1 MTPEVLYLS
10 AFACSAVLVVGS
22 TVAEKVQERKMK
34 LVEAKSLGSQGL
46 RPVEIGYMLRGGDTN
61 HALLVM
67 GVDLLQRAVK
77 QQLGATIPE
86 PAQYELKMWSMAK
99 DTAKDWAL
107 KKVDAHLLPDLK
119 KNPVGFVK
127 KMYDLYLFFTKS
139 LKLVVKDIVADPR
152 QLKRYFTVAGVMRL
166 LADFATAGY
175 QHAFDQEL
183 RTYLVQSNL
192 LVSETKKKK
201 AAQSIASIAAISFI
215 TIAIV
220 SYVLTLSAAHAAII
234 SATAL
239 ITSFILTAIF
249 AAREFVPHITEF
261 ESLASALSRS
271 SWRVK
276 LLKILA
282 RLLIVILSVGSFLI
296 CVALFLVSF
305 AFHNMAGGSQ
315 AFEFTFLTVILCLP
329 CVKAF
334 LLLLK
339 SWKLSNMEVATEY
352 GETALAEAKDRL
364 VALSPIGSLSLV
376 LKDESY
382 NPVFSELMA
391 LYGVEALILLA

>member
-1 MTPEVLYLS
+1 
-10 AFACSAVLVVGS
+10 
-22 TVAEKVQERKMK
+22 MK
-34 LVEAKSLGSQGL
+34 LVATKEFGTPAL

-99 DTAKDWAL
+99 DTAKDWAF
-107 KKVDAHLLPDLK
+107 KKVDAHLPPDLK

-127 KMYDLYLFFTKS
+127 KIYDLYLFFTKS

-152 QLKRYFTVAGVMRL
+152 HLKRYFTVAGVMRL

-175 QHAFDQEL
+175 QHAFNTEL
-183 RTYLVQSNL
+183 RTYLVKANL
-192 LVSETKKKK
+192 LVGEQKKKK
-201 AAQSIASIAAISFI
+201 TAQSIAAIAAISFT
-215 TIAIV
+215 TIAIL
-220 SYVLTLSAAHAAII
+220 SYVLTLSIIHAVII
-234 SATAL
+234 CATAML
-239 ITSFILTAIF
+239 SSFILTAIF
-249 AAREFVPHITEF
+249 AAREFVPYITEF
-261 ESLASALSRS
+261 ENLASTLSRD

-282 RLLIVILSVGSFLI
+282 RFLIVILSVGSFLI

-305 AFHNMAGGSQ
+305 ALHNMAGGNQ
-315 AFEFTFLTVILCLP
+315 AFELTFLTLILCLP

-334 LLLLK
+334 LLILK

-352 GETALAEAKDRL
+352 GDVALADAKKRL